1 MFQRCLA
8 ILKLAFPVMI
18 AQVGTIVVG
27 FADNIMV
34 GRYTTESLASASFVI
49 NIFNIVVLCL
59 MGFSYGLTPLIG
71 LLFPRER
78 YEEIGRTLKA
88 GVIANLMVGVLL
100 TCIMGILYFFLDRL
114 GQPAELLPL
123 IRPYYI
129 IFLASLLPLALF
141 NSFAQWSFAIKN
153 TTMPMWILLACNA
166 LNILGNYILI
176 YGNWGAPEL
185 GLTGAGISTLA
196 ARIIAPIAIILMF
209 FLKPSNARYREGF
222 IGRGMH
228 LTKNLMGKVVR
239 TSWPVALQ
247 MACETAAFS
256 TCAIFAGWIGTVAL
270 ASFQIIVVIG
280 SLGFCIYY
288 SIGTAIA
295 VLVANE
301 SGKASLNSCRRVAF
315 DGYAVMLIFAAIS
328 TCIFIF
334 FSQPLM
340 GAFTDDPEVL
350 IAAQALVVPLIMY
363 QLGDATQVTFANALR
378 GTSHVMPMLWI
389 AFFSY
394 VVVGLSSTY
403 ILAFPAHLGNY
414 GIVLSF
420 SVSLF
425 MAAILFL
432 RSFMKV
438 TRHHNNMTASAI
450 HD

>member
-166 LNILGNYILI
+166 LNILGNYK
-176 YGNWGAPEL
+176 
-185 GLTGAGISTLA
+185 GL
-196 ARIIAPIAIILMF
+196 
-209 FLKPSNARYREGF
+209 
-222 IGRGMH
+222 
-228 LTKNLMGKVVR
+228 VR
-239 TSWPVALQ
+239 KRW
-247 MACETAAFS
+247 
-256 TCAIFAGWIGTVAL
+256 
-270 ASFQIIVVIG
+270 
-280 SLGFCIYY
+280 
-288 SIGTAIA
+288 
-295 VLVANE
+295 
-301 SGKASLNSCRRVAF
+301 
-315 DGYAVMLIFAAIS
+315 
-328 TCIFIF
+328 
-334 FSQPLM
+334 
-340 GAFTDDPEVL
+340 
-350 IAAQALVVPLIMY
+350 
-363 QLGDATQVTFANALR
+363 
-378 GTSHVMPMLWI
+378 
-389 AFFSY
+389 
-394 VVVGLSSTY
+394 
-403 ILAFPAHLGNY
+403 
-414 GIVLSF
+414 
-420 SVSLF
+420 
-425 MAAILFL
+425 
-432 RSFMKV
+432 
-438 TRHHNNMTASAI
+438 
-450 HD
+450 